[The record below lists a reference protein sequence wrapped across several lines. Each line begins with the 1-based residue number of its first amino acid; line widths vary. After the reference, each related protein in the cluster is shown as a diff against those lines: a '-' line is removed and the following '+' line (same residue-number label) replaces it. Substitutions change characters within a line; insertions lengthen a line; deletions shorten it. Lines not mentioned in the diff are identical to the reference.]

1 MSTKI
6 LSAALFGLFCCIA
19 SAHASDDLAGALSKG
34 GSPSPDGTQ
43 VVFEADLT
51 GTSDATHLW
60 VCNIDGSNLH
70 IINTGLLSESDP
82 AWSPDGS
89 EIAFQA
95 LGPHGNTDIW
105 TIHPDGTGVTQLTH
119 GLDNEQPAWSPDGRR
134 IAYAS
139 NAGGTNDIWIMD
151 ANGQNVQRL
160 TSLPGEEDHPSFSPS
175 GDKVVFSETTSP
187 GFTANLQVVSITLG
201 STPQSLT
208 SPGYHDWNP
217 SWGAQGIVFSSD
229 RPSMGGSYIWEVQ
242 PDGSGLSMVG
252 NVRALDPVW
261 THDGRII
268 FSNEVN
274 VSPDLAAVSVYD
286 PTTKQIR
293 QIVHGIRTVAI
304 DIKPGSDPA
313 VVNPNEHGKIW
324 VAILSEDGLN
334 APQDVDQSTITFG
347 GTGTEQSLVD
357 CRKQPRDVN
366 GDGMND
372 LECRFDVQT
381 AKLSAANP
389 KGIARFQTKAGIYYE
404 GQDSFSPPADSSSA
418 P

>member
-1 MSTKI
+1 M
-6 LSAALFGLFCCIA
+6 FCCIA
-19 SAHASDDLAGALSKG
+19 SAYASDDLAGALSKG
-34 GSPSPDGTQ
+34 GSPSPDSTQ

-60 VCNIDGSNLH
+60 VCNMDGSNLH
-70 IINTGLLSESDP
+70 KIDTGLLSEANP
-82 AWSPDGS
+82 VWSPDGS
-89 EIAFQA
+89 RIAFQA

-105 TIHPDGTGVTQLTH
+105 TVRPDGTGLTQLTH

-151 ANGQNVQRL
+151 ADGQNVQRL

-175 GDKVVFSETTSP
+175 GDQVVFSETIAP
-187 GFTANLQVVSITLG
+187 NFTATLQIVSITPG
-201 STPQSLT
+201 STPRPLT
-208 SPGYHDWNP
+208 GQGFRDWNP
-217 SWGAQGIVFSSD
+217 SWGPLGIVFSSD
-229 RPSMGGSYIWEVQ
+229 RPTSGDSYIWKVQ
-242 PDGSGLSMVG
+242 PDGSGLSMLG

-261 THDGRII
+261 TNDGRII

-286 PTTKQIR
+286 PTTKQVQ
-293 QIVHGIRTVAI
+293 QIVHGVRMVAI

-313 VVNPNEHGKIW
+313 VVNPNERGKIW
-324 VAILSEDGLN
+324 VAILSEDGLD
-334 APQDVDQSTITFG
+334 APQDVDQTTLTFG
-347 GTGTEQSLVD
+347 GTGSEHSLVD

-366 GDGMND
+366 GDGKDD
-372 LECRFDVQT
+372 LECRFDVQA

-389 KGIARFQTKAGIYYE
+389 KGTARFQTKVGIYYE
-404 GQDSFSPPADSSSA
+404 GQDSFSPPASASSA

>member
-6 LSAALFGLFCCIA
+6 LSAALFGLFCWIA

-34 GSPSPDGTQ
+34 GSPSPDSTQ

-60 VCNIDGSNLH
+60 VCNMDGSNLH
-70 IINTGLLSESDP
+70 KIDTGLLSEANP

-89 EIAFQA
+89 QIAFQA
-95 LGPHGNTDIW
+95 LGPNGNTEIW
-105 TIHPDGTGVTQLTH
+105 IVHPDGTGLVQLTH
-119 GLDNEQPAWSPDGRR
+119 GLNNEQPAWSPDSRQ

-151 ANGQNVQRL
+151 ADGQNVQRL

-175 GDKVVFSETTSP
+175 GGQLVFSETISP
-187 GFTANLQVVSITLG
+187 GFTANLQIVST
-201 STPQSLT
+201 TPGATPRPLT
-208 SPGYHDWNP
+208 SQGFRDWNP
-217 SWGAQGIVFSSD
+217 SWGPQGIIFSSD
-229 RPSMGGSYIWEVQ
+229 RPSMGTSYVWEVQ
-242 PDGSGLSMVG
+242 PDGSALSMVG
-252 NVRALDPVW
+252 NVPALDPVW

-274 VSPDLAAVSVYD
+274 VSPDLAAVSAYD
-286 PTTKQIR
+286 PATKQIR
-293 QIVHGIRTVAI
+293 QIVHGVRTVAI
-304 DIKPGSDPA
+304 DIKPESDPA

-324 VAILSEDGLN
+324 VAILSEDGLD
-334 APQDVDQSTITFG
+334 APQDVDQSTLTFG
-347 GTGTEQSLVD
+347 GTGSEQSLID

-366 GDGMND
+366 GDGKND
-372 LECRFDVQT
+372 LECRFDAQA

-389 KGIARFQTKAGIYYE
+389 IGIARFQTKAGVFYE
-404 GQDSFSPPADSSSA
+404 GQNSFSPPAS